1 MIRRVTARP
10 DGRFA
15 PSPSGP
21 LHLGNL
27 RTALLAWLFARTAGA
42 RFLVRIEDL
51 DPGRSR
57 REHEAGQL
65 ADLAALGLDW
75 DGPVVR
81 QSERRERHRAALERL
96 RAAGRVYPCWCT
108 RAEIREAASAPH
120 GAVGGDAAY
129 PGTCRR
135 LTAAER
141 GERER
146 GGRPAAL
153 RLDAGGERIAFVD
166 RLHGPVE
173 AAVDDLVLWRNDGTP
188 AYNLAVVVDDADQ
201 RIGEVVRGDDLLDTT
216 PRQLLLQRLLGLA
229 APEYA
234 HVPLVLGPDGA
245 RLAKRHGAV
254 TLADRAARGEAPADV
269 LAWMARSL
277 GLARSGEAVAPSR
290 LLERFDPAALPR
302 AATTFTDSP

>member
-1 MIRRVTARP
+1 VTVRP

-15 PSPSGP
+15 PSPTGP

-27 RTALLAWLFARTAGA
+27 RTALLAWLFARSAGA
-42 RFLVRIEDL
+42 RYLVRVEDL

-81 QSERRERHRAALERL
+81 QSERRERHRAALEQL
-96 RAAGRVYPCWCT
+96 QADGRVYPCWCT
-108 RAEIREAASAPH
+108 RAEIREAASAAH
-120 GAVGGDAAY
+120 GPLPEDAY

-135 LTAAER
+135 LSAAQR
-141 GERER
+141 AERER
-146 GGRPAAL
+146 GGRPPAL
-153 RLDAGGERIAFVD
+153 RLDARSERIGFVD
-166 RLHGPVE
+166 RLHGAVE
-173 AAVDDLVLWRNDGTP
+173 GVVDDLVLWRNDDTP

-201 RIGEVVRGDDLLDTT
+201 GIGEVVRGDDLLETT
-216 PRQLLLQRLLGLA
+216 PRQLLLQRLLGLPTPA
-229 APEYA
+229 YA
-234 HVPLVLGPDGA
+234 HVPLVLGADGA

-269 LAWMARSL
+269 LAWMARSV
-277 GLARSGEAVAPSR
+277 GLAQPGEAVDLP
-290 LLERFDPAALPR
+290 LLLARFDPATLRR
-302 AATTFTDSP
+302 AATTFAD